1 MLTGKYFKTF
11 IVVSFSIVMTCS
23 AGLVKATETVDHSK
37 MDHSK
42 MDHSKMDQG
51 EQNAD
56 EHAEHSAMMDK
67 KGYRVEEASY
77 ELPDVTLTDQNGNKV
92 SAAALFN
99 GEDPMMVSFIFTTCT
114 TICPVLSAIFTQA
127 QKRYSNE
134 LEGVKLISISIDPE
148 HDTPVRLQE
157 YAGRFHA
164 KEGWTFLTGDLDDI
178 IEVLDSFDAYF
189 GDKMNHIPLTLI
201 RKPGTSTWLRLE
213 GFPDASDLIEEYQSS

>member
-1 MLTGKYFKTF
+1 MLTGKYFQTF
-11 IVVSFSIVMTCS
+11 IVVGFSIVMTCS
-23 AGLVKATETVDHSK
+23 AGLVKATEPVDHSK

-56 EHAEHSAMMDK
+56 EHAEHSAMMDQ

-127 QKRYSNE
+127 QKRYGEE
-134 LEGVKLISISIDPE
+134 LDGVKLISISIDPDY
-148 HDTPVRLQE
+148 DTPARLRE
-157 YAGRFHA
+157 YAQRFHA
-164 KEGWTFLTGDLDDI
+164 KEGWTFLTGDIDAI
-178 IEVLDSFDAYF
+178 IEVLTSLDAYN
-189 GDKMNHIPLTLI
+189 GDKMNHIPLNLI
-201 RKPGTSTWLRLE
+201 RKQGSSTWLRLE
-213 GFPDASDLIEEYQSS
+213 GFPDASDLVKEYQSS

>member
-11 IVVSFSIVMTCS
+11 IVVGFSIVMTCS
-23 AGLVKATETVDHSK
+23 AGLVKATEPVDHSK

-56 EHAEHSAMMDK
+56 EHAEHSAMMDQ

-148 HDTPVRLQE
+148 YDTPVRLQE
-157 YAGRFHA
+157 YAKRFHA

-178 IEVLDSFDAYF
+178 IEVLDSFDAYY

-201 RKPGTSTWLRLE
+201 RKQGASTWLRLE
-213 GFPDASDLIEEYQSS
+213 GFPDASDLVEEYESS